1 MMKFLIRIMGLLLL
15 VPALAGCAATVVIPS
30 ADDANNPS
38 CAEVIVRLPTET
50 DGLAK
55 RSTNSQSTA
64 AWGTPVAVTLR
75 CGLTPV
81 LVSALPCITAG
92 GVDWIV
98 DESAKPNYTFTS
110 FGRTPATSITID
122 SDKASGST
130 VLEDLGQ
137 AVQFTPSSK
146 KCLG

>member
-1 MMKFLIRIMGLLLL
+1 MMKFLIRSVILFLCAPVLT
-15 VPALAGCAATVVIPS
+15 GCAATVVITP
-30 ADDANNPS
+30 ADDANNPN
-38 CAEVIVRLPTET
+38 CAEVIVRLPQET
-50 DGLAK
+50 STLTK

-64 AWGTPVAVTLR
+64 AWGSPVAVTLR
-75 CGLTPV
+75 CGLEPV
-81 LVSALPCITAG
+81 MVSELPCVTAG

-98 DESAKPNYTFTS
+98 DESGKPNYRFVS
-110 FGRTPATSITID
+110 FGRNPATEIIID
-122 SDKASGST
+122 SEKVSGAT